1 MSATDTRA
9 EFFSDLDDWWA
20 QLWALRISVDPPQ
33 DNIKQKFF
41 TFVEDRCAE
50 VDCWRLGDHVLGSLF
65 SEFIND
71 LGEW

>member
-1 MSATDTRA
+1 MSATDTRG

-41 TFVEDRCAE
+41 TFVEDRCA
-50 VDCWRLGDHVLGSLF
+50 
-65 SEFIND
+65 
-71 LGEW
+71 